1 VLGILAAGGVY
12 LPVGVEHPRERAER
26 ILETGAVGFAV
37 VCGEPAMSPPVPSL
51 TVAEALRRRPQHEIP
66 HATDPDELAYV
77 LFTSGSTGEPK
88 GVMMTHDGAMNTVE
102 FLTRHFD
109 IGAAD
114 RCLALST
121 LECDMSVLDIFATLR
136 AGGAIVV
143 VDEAQRR
150 DPDSWARL
158 IDAHR
163 VTVLNFLPGWLEM
176 LLDVGAGCASLSS
189 LRVVPTGG
197 DWVRPE
203 LAHRLKAEAPNLRFA
218 GLGGAT
224 ETAVHATIFEICE
237 SADSASD
244 WTALPYGTPFPNI
257 ACRVVNDAG
266 DDCPDWVAGELWIS
280 GRGIAQGY
288 RGRPDLTAERFVMH
302 DGRVWYRTG
311 DLARYWPDGTLEF
324 VGRADHRVK
333 ISGYRVELGEVEA
346 ALRRIPGVVAAVVAV
361 VPSPAGRDM
370 LAAAVRADRLTD
382 TEIADAASELVPAHM
397 VPRHVSLVDR
407 IPFTDG
413 GKIDRRAVAAGLAA
427 AVAGAAE
434 PGDQIPSTP
443 PESALAI
450 IFGDVLGMQG
460 VGVVDDFFGL
470 GGDSI
475 LATQVVARIRTWLD
489 TPDVMVADMFAAR
502 TPSALA
508 ALLTRRERHGTRRL
522 EQVAELYLEIA
533 GMDAEQVLS
542 ESAKPSAAQ

>member
-1 VLGILAAGGVY
+1 
-12 LPVGVEHPRERAER
+12 
-26 ILETGAVGFAV
+26 
-37 VCGEPAMSPPVPSL
+37 
-51 TVAEALRRRPQHEIP
+51 
-66 HATDPDELAYV
+66 
-77 LFTSGSTGEPK
+77 
-88 GVMMTHDGAMNTVE
+88 
-102 FLTRHFD
+102 
-109 IGAAD
+109 
-114 RCLALST
+114 
-121 LECDMSVLDIFATLR
+121 
-136 AGGAIVV
+136 
-143 VDEAQRR
+143 
-150 DPDSWARL
+150 
-158 IDAHR
+158 
-163 VTVLNFLPGWLEM
+163 
-176 LLDVGAGCASLSS
+176 
-189 LRVVPTGG
+189 VVPTGG

-203 LAHRLKAEAPNLRFA
+203 LAHRLKTEAPSLRFA

-237 SADSASD
+237 STDPPSD

-288 RGRPDLTAERFVMH
+288 RGRPDLTAERFVVH
-302 DGRVWYRTG
+302 SGRVWYRTG
-311 DLARYWPDGTLEF
+311 DLGRYWPDGTLEF

-346 ALRRIPGVVAAVVAV
+346 ALRRIPGVVVAVAAV
-361 VPSPAGRDM
+361 VPSPGGADV
-370 LAAAVRADRLTD
+370 LAAAVRADGLSGA
-382 TEIADAASELVPAHM
+382 EIADAASELVPAHM

-413 GKIDRRAVAAGLAA
+413 GKIDRCAVTLGLAA
-427 AVAGAAE
+427 AVAAAAE

-443 PESALAI
+443 LESALAT
-450 IFGDVLGMQG
+450 IFGDVLGMHG
-460 VGVVDDFFGL
+460 VGVGDDFFML
-470 GGDSI
+470 GGDSV

-508 ALLTRRERHGTRRL
+508 ALLTRREPHGTGRL

-533 GMDAEQVLS
+533 GMDAEQVLA
-542 ESAKPSAAQ
+542 ESAKSSAVQ